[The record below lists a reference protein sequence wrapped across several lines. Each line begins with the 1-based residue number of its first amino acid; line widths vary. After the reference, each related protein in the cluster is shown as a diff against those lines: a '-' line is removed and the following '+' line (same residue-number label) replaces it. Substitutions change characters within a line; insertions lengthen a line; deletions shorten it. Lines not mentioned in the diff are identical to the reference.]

1 MSTPR
6 VYSYIRF
13 SHARQA
19 AGAST
24 ERQAAYAKRWADEH
38 GLQLDAE
45 LTMRDEG
52 LSAYHQRHVKA
63 GALGVFLRAVSDGLI
78 APGSVLV
85 VEALDRLSRAE
96 PLQAQA
102 QLGGIIN
109 AGISVVT
116 ASDGKVY
123 SRDRLKANPMDL
135 VYSLLVMIRAH
146 EESDTKSTRVRD
158 AIRRQVEGWKA
169 GSYRGLVSYGPTPS
183 WLRRATDRWEFVPE
197 RAEAVRLAVD
207 MCLQGTG
214 TARIA
219 QALHERGLR
228 TGDAAPTSG
237 GLLRLF
243 AQPALMGDKHLQ
255 LDGDEHVLQGYYPA
269 LIEPTKWQ
277 ALRDAAAAKG
287 RKAVRG
293 DIPSILTGFGITT
306 CGYCGSP
313 LKAQTMANKRRP
325 DGTLAD
331 GHRRLQCV
339 RVNAGSACPVPGSC
353 SAAPVE
359 RAIIRY
365 CSDVLNLQR
374 LYDGDTA
381 AGPRAAVAQLADE
394 AQRIDT
400 QLQRLTDA
408 LLSTESPPD
417 AFVRRAR
424 ELEQAKGRADAAL
437 RAAEAELQAAAR
449 TSTDG
454 AHLRWRSIAEG
465 VEALD
470 YAARM
475 RARQLVADTFAQI
488 TIWMQGTRPH
498 GQRGGHIDVML
509 SARGGLTRWLRVQ
522 PSGNW
527 VAGEEADAADA

>member
-1 MSTPR
+1 MTPR

-24 ERQAAYAKRWADEH
+24 ERQAAYAKRWADEN

-102 QLGGIIN
+102 QLGSIIN

-116 ASDGKVY
+116 ASDGKAY

-169 GSYRGLVSYGPTPS
+169 GTYRGLVSYGPTPS
-183 WLRRATDRWEFVPE
+183 WLRRAGDRWEFVPE
-197 RAEAVRLAVD
+197 RAEAVRLAVA
-207 MCLQGTG
+207 MCIQGTG

-228 TGDAAPTSG
+228 TSDAPPTSG
-237 GLLRLF
+237 ALVRLF

-255 LDGDEHVLQGYYPA
+255 LDGTEHVLQGYYPP
-269 LIEPTKWQ
+269 LLEPATWQ
-277 ALRDAAAAKG
+277 ALRAAADAKG

-293 DIPSILTGFGITT
+293 EIPSILTGYGITT
-306 CGYCGSP
+306 CGYCGSA
-313 LKAQTMANKRRP
+313 LKAQTMASKRRA
-325 DGTLAD
+325 DGSLAD

-339 RVNAGSACPVPGSC
+339 RVNAGDGCPVPGSC
-353 SAAPVE
+353 SAAPIE

-374 LYDGDTA
+374 LYDGDSA

-394 AQRIDT
+394 AQRIDS

-408 LLSTESPPD
+408 LLTTESPPE
-417 AFVRRAR
+417 AFVRRAK
-424 ELEQAKGRADAAL
+424 ELEQAKARADDAL

-449 TSTDG
+449 AGTDG
-454 AHLRWRSIAEG
+454 AHLRWRSIADG

-470 YAARM
+470 YDARM
-475 RARQLVADTFAQI
+475 RARQLVADTFSQL

-498 GQRGGHIDVML
+498 GKRSGPIDVML
-509 SARGGLTRWLRVQ
+509 TARGGLTRWLRVQ
-522 PSGNW
+522 PSGDW
-527 VAGEEADAADA
+527 VAGEEADSAG